1 MGAPLYPRLQQFLIS
16 GKIRDEMKQ
25 SNSPHF
31 QKLFLKLVLNDFFV
45 NSVAGFF
52 AALTLYFLEVIQL
65 TNFSHFIGLG
75 LLVLV
80 PMYGIHIIFIFYQ
93 LKKSWIPEKQ
103 FLELDLQARTSKL
116 KALLAV
122 SFRGTSTIIL
132 LWCVA
137 GIYSY
142 YFSTKDQGV
151 SSVMGVLALVTFVGM
166 SPISWLVDSIVTR
179 RVLISTIRRYLSSFP
194 ESLLQGFNFY
204 KMSSI
209 NRSAVAVFY
218 LFILTIYFTLI
229 GNMNSFNSVMQQKL
243 TEFGKSQL
251 EQITVRIKAESPKKE
266 PSLERVREIIKE
278 TPNFLGS
285 EITIVPS
292 NLVQEKQNNLGKTKQ
307 QTRWVS
313 AEKKLQGIGSLVF
326 RIEKGSLRSRIFFIA
341 FNRGVIVLFLI
352 LLGVGATVLFQVNL
366 EFKGTLSVINQITD
380 EMASGNLSDSARLYA
395 TDEFWGLYQK
405 IIVVKNNAGKVIGD
419 IREHARLLNQNIR
432 VVEEVSHFLQELSG
446 DQKPLVRNAGDAV
459 NFVDGFA
466 ESLQQAILELSLIA
480 ERTSSTSIEFAASI
494 NEVKNSMGRL
504 VVLAEA
510 IALNVRENTFSL
522 KDISSDLRTASGMT
536 GQLEENIVEIY
547 DSIGKRFTN
556 LEDSRFSIDRQMDS
570 AHTIEQSFQKV
581 EEHLENLS
589 GMYQNYLK
597 SKAILGKEID
607 RIESISR
614 IMDDFIDQAGI
625 LALNAAIL
633 AARNDSLD
641 SGFGVIAD
649 EIKELAMRTEESTRE
664 IRNIVNNTSQQL
676 SGMEERTAGAKTE
689 FRRAKDLMKEILKV
703 QKTGG
708 DELEEG
714 ADLLK
719 ALLDDTAQDKT
730 QMGTVLDGVRLLK
743 SQIVKT
749 GEILGEKV
757 IATEKSM
764 ETSNKMKELAG
775 QVMSA
780 AQEQT
785 VGANQI
791 AGASESI
798 RDLSSDAKNAS
809 EKVKEA
815 LHDIVELIQNME
827 ENSEDIRLKSDTL
840 REVVDGFSDELKSFS
855 TEIEK
860 FKLPDNQ

>member
-1 MGAPLYPRLQQFLIS
+1 MGALGYPRLQQFLIS

-31 QKLFLKLVLNDFFV
+31 QKLFLKVVLNDFLV

-65 TNFSHFIGLG
+65 TNFFHFIGLG

-80 PMYGIHIIFIFYQ
+80 PMYGIHIIFMFYH

-103 FLELDLQARTSKL
+103 FLEMDLQARTSKL
-116 KALLAV
+116 KVLLAM

-142 YFSTKDQGV
+142 YFSMIAPGV
-151 SSVMGVLALVTFVGM
+151 SSVMGILALVTFVGM
-166 SPISWLVDSIVTR
+166 SPMSWLVDSIVTR
-179 RVLISTIRRYLSSFP
+179 RILISTIRRYLSSFP
-194 ESLLQGFNFY
+194 ESLLQRFSFY

-229 GNMNSFNSVMQQKL
+229 GNVNSFNSVMQQKL
-243 TEFGKSQL
+243 TEFGNYQL
-251 EQITVRIKAESPKKE
+251 EQITLRIKAESQRNE

-278 TPNFLGS
+278 TPSFLGS
-285 EITIVPS
+285 QITIVPS
-292 NLVQEKQNNLGKTKQ
+292 DLVQGKQHNPDEIKQ
-307 QTRWVS
+307 QTRWIS
-313 AEKKLQGIGSLVF
+313 AEKKLPGIGSLVF
-326 RIEKGSLRSRIFFIA
+326 RIEKGSLRSGIFFIA
-341 FNRGVIVLFLI
+341 FNRGVIVLFLL
-352 LLGVGATVLFQVNL
+352 LLGVGAAVLLQVNL
-366 EFKGTLSVINQITD
+366 EFKGTLSVINRITD

-405 IIVVKNNAGKVIGD
+405 IIIVKNNAGKVIGD

-432 VVEEVSHFLQELSG
+432 VVEEVSRFLQDLSG
-446 DQKPLVRNAGDAV
+446 GQKPLVRNAGDAV
-459 NFVDGFA
+459 TFVNEFA
-466 ESLQQAILELSLIA
+466 DSLQHSISELSSIS
-480 ERTSSTSIEFAASI
+480 ERTSSTAVEFAASI
-494 NEVKNSMGRL
+494 SQVKNSMGKL
-504 VVLAEA
+504 VSMADA
-510 IALNVRENTFSL
+510 IALNVRENTSSL

-536 GQLEENIVEIY
+536 GQVEENVTEIQA
-547 DSIGKRFTN
+547 SLGKRLSI
-556 LEDSRFSIDRQMDS
+556 LEDSRFAIDRK
-570 AHTIEQSFQKV
+570 IEATGSIVQNFKEV
-581 EEHLENLS
+581 GNHLEKLNA
-589 GMYQNYLK
+589 MYVDYLK
-597 SKAILGKEID
+597 SKTILGKEIG

-649 EIKELAMRTEESTRE
+649 EIKELAERTGASTGK
-664 IRNIVNNTSQQL
+664 IKTIVNNTTQQL
-676 SGMEERTAGAKTE
+676 SGMEERTIGAKVE
-689 FRRAKDLMKEILKV
+689 FRRTKDLLKEILTV
-703 QKTGG
+703 QKTRS
-708 DELEEG
+708 DELKDE
-714 ADLLK
+714 ANRMQ
-719 ALLDDTAQDKT
+719 ALLEDTGQDKT
-730 QMGTVLDGVRLLK
+730 QIGTILDTVRLLK
-743 SQIVKT
+743 SQIAKT
-749 GEILGEKV
+749 GGILAEKLT
-757 IATEKSM
+757 ATEKSM
-764 ETSNKMKELAG
+764 ETSDKMKEMAG
-775 QVMSA
+775 QVMNA

-815 LHDIVELIQNME
+815 LQDIVQLIQTIE
-827 ENSEDIRLKSDTL
+827 GNSEEIRLKSDTL
-840 REVVDGFSDELKSFS
+840 REVVDDFSSELTSLS
-855 TEIEK
+855 TAIAR
-860 FKLPDNQ
+860 FKLPDNK

>member
-1 MGAPLYPRLQQFLIS
+1 MKQGNSQQFPKLYF
-16 GKIRDEMKQ
+16 KI
-25 SNSPHF
+25 
-31 QKLFLKLVLNDFFV
+31 VLNDFLV
-45 NSVAGFF
+45 NGVAGFF

-65 TNFSHFIGLG
+65 TNFLHFLSLG

-80 PMYGIHIIFIFYQ
+80 PVYGIHIIFLYYH
-93 LKKSWIPEKQ
+93 LKRSWVAKDQ
-103 FLELDLQARTSKL
+103 FPELDLRARTLKL
-116 KALLAV
+116 KTLLKV
-122 SFRGTSTIIL
+122 NFRGTSTALL

-142 YFSTKDQGV
+142 FFSVITPGI
-151 SSVMGVLALVTFVGM
+151 SRTMGALALITFVGM
-166 SPISWLVDSIVTR
+166 SPITWLVDSIVTR

-194 ESLLQGFNFY
+194 ESMLQGLNFY

-209 NRSAVAVFY
+209 NRSALSVFY
-218 LFILTIYFTLI
+218 LFILAIYFVLI
-229 GNMNSFNSVMQQKL
+229 GSMNSFNSMMENQL
-243 TEFGKSQL
+243 MEFGKSQL
-251 EQITVRIKAESPKKE
+251 EQIASGLPTGPPNTPSPEQIKK
-266 PSLERVREIIKE
+266 IIAE
-278 TPNFLGS
+278 TPTFLNSKISLQPG
-285 EITIVPS
+285 EPGRVAPDKWLIT
-292 NLVQEKQNNLGKTKQ
+292 T
-307 QTRWVS
+307 
-313 AEKKLQGIGSLVF
+313 KKLPGVGTLVF
-326 RIEKGSLRSRIFFIA
+326 KVEKGNLRSKIFSFA
-341 FNRGVIVLFLI
+341 LNRSVVLLFLI
-352 LLGVGATVLFQVNL
+352 MLGVGAAVLFQVNL

-380 EMASGNLSDSARLYA
+380 RMAAGDLSDAARMYA

-405 IIVVKNNAGKVIGD
+405 IIIVKNNAGKVIGD

-446 DQKPLVRNAGDAV
+446 GQKPLVRNAGDAV

-466 ESLQQAILELSLIA
+466 ESLQQAIFELSLIA
-480 ERTSSTSIEFAASI
+480 ERSSSTSIEFASSI
-494 NEVKNSMGRL
+494 NQVKNSMGRL

-510 IALNVRENTFSL
+510 IALNVRESTSSL
-522 KDISSDLRTASGMT
+522 KDISSDLRTSSGMT

-570 AHTIEQSFQKV
+570 VHTIEQSFQKV

-607 RIESISR
+607 RVESISR

-649 EIKELAMRTEESTRE
+649 EIKELAMRTEESTGE
-664 IRNIVNNTSQQL
+664 IRNIVNNTTQQL

-689 FRRAKDLMKEILKV
+689 FRRVKDLMKEILSV

-708 DELEEG
+708 DELKEG

-719 ALLDDTAQDKT
+719 ALLDDTAQDKR

-743 SQIVKT
+743 SQIVKS

-775 QVMSA
+775 QVMNA

-798 RDLSSDAKNAS
+798 RDLSSDAKSAS

-815 LHDIVELIQNME
+815 LHDIVELIQNIE

-840 REVVDGFSDELKSFS
+840 REVVDDFSDELKSLS
-855 TEIEK
+855 TEIAK